1 MAAEGPGTSFAG
13 GANRRPTDARR
24 NRYMRSALLRRTV
37 PVTAAGVMA
46 AAFLLPSA
54 QAGAAGAAGPGGG
67 QPLRARITGT
77 PIPGTRTLPT
87 APPAAATGLPSKK
100 DQIKVLTAV
109 LAKMKKNYA
118 QFSGSTP
125 GPVDIFG
132 YNIGAL
138 WRQGID
144 GAGTTIAV
152 MEGWHY

>member
-1 MAAEGPGTSFAG
+1 
-13 GANRRPTDARR
+13 
-24 NRYMRSALLRRTV
+24 MRSALLRRTI

-46 AAFLLPSA
+46 AGFLLPSA

-67 QPLRARITGT
+67 QPQRARITGAA
-77 PIPGTRTLPT
+77 IPGTS
-87 APPAAATGLPSKK
+87 ASPAAAPAGAAGLPSKQ

-118 QFSGSTP
+118 QFSGVTP
-125 GPVDIFG
+125 GPMDIFD

-152 MEGWHY
+152 MEGWHYLDINRQVAGFDKAF